1 MSQQA
6 CFSSQSAGDQTE
18 LLMIDGDLDRSNAA
32 QFDEALHDALH
43 GDKAQVVID
52 LRGVSSVDST
62 MLSALVRGFGDAVAR
77 GGNLALIRPNPVV
90 WRVFVL
96 TDQTHGFPAF
106 GRLDQALASFGP
118 AS

>member
-6 CFSSQSAGDQTE
+6 CFSSQSAGDQAAVLT
-18 LLMIDGDLDRSNAA
+18 IDGDLDRSNAA
-32 QFDEALHDALH
+32 QFDEALHDALQV
-43 GDKAQVVID
+43 DKAQLIID

-62 MLSALVRGFGDAVAR
+62 MLNALVRGFDDAAAR
-77 GGNLALIRPNPVV
+77 GGNLAMIRPNPFV

-96 TDQTHGFPAF
+96 TDQGHSFPTF
-106 GRLDQALASFGP
+106 GRLDEALASLAP

>member
-18 LLMIDGDLDRSNAA
+18 LLMMDGDLDRSNAA

-77 GGNLALIRPNPVV
+77 GGNLALIRPNPFV

-96 TDQTHGFPAF
+96 TDRSHSFPAF